1 MSARQLVQAIQAVSR
16 LRRILA
22 IAIAGAVLVY
32 LTLALYGHGAAPPI
46 AQVHGAPI
54 AKATVPPSAESA
66 HAAADANTT
75 PSPALPIAK
84 FRFGYVEFENDPDAS
99 NE

>member
-1 MSARQLVQAIQAVSR
+1 MSARQLVQAIQTAARSR
-16 LRRILA
+16 WILA
-22 IAIAGAVLVY
+22 VAIVGAVLVY
-32 LTLALYGHGAAPPI
+32 LTLALYVRGAAAPI
-46 AQVHGAPI
+46 AQVHSAPI

-66 HAAADANTT
+66 HAAAGANTT

-84 FRFGYVEFENDPDAS
+84 FRFGYVEFESDPDAS